1 MFSGGFMK
9 DFHAAATSDSSSQG
23 LTIGGDAF
31 HLPAIFPISAITTGV
46 GSLLGLSSLAM
57 MFRPWRILNL
67 IPFRRGRGI
76 SAFFAWGRLAALLLA
91 ASLFLAPD
99 MVQRALPEWRQV
111 ALFCTLASGLSVLA
125 AISRCCGS
133 ALSCAFWVA
142 LTLFLGQKA
151 AVPGADLAGA
161 GMALNNVTEVFTN
174 SNQETSEWEDMVTGQ
189 PISNTQLSQVFRV
202 APQRRVNSTIEPVQV
217 KQSNNNGA
225 GFFEGISSNL
235 VNQLG
240 SSITGPAEALGF
252 APQSVSRDFR
262 DGVALPDSAYFGAPA
277 QLTSVLD
284 TGASGGGS
292 AGPIDQ
298 IVAKVSSFIK

>member
-1 MFSGGFMK
+1 MK
-9 DFHAAATSDSSSQG
+9 DFHAATVSDSSSQG

-31 HLPAIFPISAITTGV
+31 HLPAIFPLSAITTGV
-46 GSLLGLSSLAM
+46 GSLLGLSSLAL

-76 SAFFAWGRLAALLLA
+76 SAIFAWGRLAALLLA
-91 ASLFLAPD
+91 AALFLAPD

-111 ALFCTLASGLSVLA
+111 ALFCTLASGFSVLA

-151 AVPGADLAGA
+151 AVPGPNLAGA
-161 GMALNNVTEVFTN
+161 GVALNNVTEVFSS
-174 SNQETSEWEDMVTGQ
+174 SNQESSEWEDMVTGQ
-189 PISNTQLSQVFRV
+189 PVFSTQLNQVRRA
-202 APQRRVNSTIEPVQV
+202 APQRRINPTLVPVQV
-217 KQSNNNGA
+217 SEPHNDGA
-225 GFFEGISSNL
+225 GFFEGISTNL

-240 SSITGPAEALGF
+240 SSISGPAQALGF
-252 APQSVSRDFR
+252 AAQSGSRDFR
-262 DGVALPDSAYFGAPA
+262 DGAALPDSAYFGSPA

-284 TGASGGGS
+284 TGAASGGS

-298 IVAKVSSFIK
+298 VIAKVSSLIK